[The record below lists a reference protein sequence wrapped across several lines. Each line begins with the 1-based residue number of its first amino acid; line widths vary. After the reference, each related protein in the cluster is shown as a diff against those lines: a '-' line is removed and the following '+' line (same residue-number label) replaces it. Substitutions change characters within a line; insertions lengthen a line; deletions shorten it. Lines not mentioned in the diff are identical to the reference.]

1 MPTIVFASPKGGVG
15 KSTAAVLLA
24 TELAGFG
31 AGVSMIDA
39 DPNKPLSQ
47 WAKRPGRPAILEV
60 ISDVT
65 EDSIIDVIEEA
76 ALKTPFVI
84 VDLEGTASMM
94 VGYAMS
100 RADLVIIPVQGSH
113 LDATE
118 AAKAIK
124 LVRAQERVFKRT
136 IPYTI
141 LFTRTSVAIRTRTF
155 QSIEDEFAE
164 NQIPMLRTHLNERD
178 AYRALFAF
186 GGALSGLDP
195 AQVSNIAAA
204 IANARLFTDEVVK
217 TLKPKK
223 AAVAR
228 AEEVA

>member
-47 WAKRPGRPAILEV
+47 WAKRPGRPANLTV
-60 ISDVT
+60 LSDVA
-65 EDSIIDVIEEA
+65 EDSIIDAIESA

-84 VDLEGTASMM
+84 VNLEGTASMM

-100 RADLVIIPVQGSH
+100 RADLIVIPVQGSH
-113 LDATE
+113 LDATA

-136 IPYTI
+136 IPYAI

-164 NQIPMLRTHLNERD
+164 NRITPR
-178 AYRALFAF
+178 Y
-186 GGALSGLDP
+186 
-195 AQVSNIAAA
+195 
-204 IANARLFTDEVVK
+204 K
-217 TLKPKK
+217 
-223 AAVAR
+223 
-228 AEEVA
+228 

>member
-31 AGVSMIDA
+31 AGVTLIDA
-39 DPNKPLSQ
+39 DPNKPVSQ
-47 WAKRPGRPAILEV
+47 WAKRPGKPNNLTV
-60 ISDVT
+60 IADVS
-65 EDSIIDVIEEA
+65 EDSIIDAVENA

-136 IPYTI
+136 IQYTI
-141 LFTRTSVAIRTRTF
+141 LFTRTSVAIKTRTL
-155 QSIEDEFAE
+155 QSIESEFAASK
-164 NQIPMLRTHLNERD
+164 IPMLKTDLNERD

-186 GGALSGLDP
+186 GGTLSGLAPSQD
-195 AQVSNIAAA
+195 SNIAAA
-204 IANARLFTDEVVK
+204 ILNARLLTQEIVSL
-217 TLKPKK
+217 LKANAKVSK
-223 AAVAR
+223 MG
-228 AEEVA
+228 EVA